1 MVSTSATATRWRPG
15 HRVSRATAAS
25 RMLPPEEHSA
35 QMAYPRAQRSGLPQA
50 GFLSLD
56 AVVVVEQAGL
66 AGAGRAVAGIERLW
80 LVLVLDQHG
89 CLRGRWSGRRSGQ
102 GCGWPD
108 AAGRPGGAA
117 R

>member
-35 QMAYPRAQRSGLPQA
+35 QMAYRRAARAQRSGLPQA
-50 GFLSLD
+50 GLLSLD

-66 AGAGRAVAGIERLW
+66 AGAGPAVAGIERLW
-80 LVLVLDQHG
+80 LVLVLD
-89 CLRGRWSGRRSGQ
+89 
-102 GCGWPD
+102 
-108 AAGRPGGAA
+108 
-117 R
+117 